1 MPGPFRSFA
10 SQTLGLI
17 GWLAASFAAGA
28 VGAVASADAGSFYRQ
43 LSQPAWAPP
52 AWLFG
57 PVWSVLYLLIAVAA
71 WLVWR
76 KHGFA
81 GASTALLLFTVQL
94 LANALWTWLFFKW
107 HLGGAA
113 LAEIV
118 VLWLLIV
125 ATVYSFWSLHR
136 AAALMLLPYLGWVSF
151 ATALTFA
158 LWRRNPSIL
167 G

>member
-1 MPGPFRSFA
+1 MPHRSFRSQA
-10 SQTLGLI
+10 LGLL

-28 VGAVASADAGSFYRQ
+28 IGAVASADAGSFYRE
-43 LSQPAWAPP
+43 LAQPSWAPP
-52 AWLFG
+52 PWLFG
-57 PVWSVLYLLIAVAA
+57 PVWSVLYLSIAVAA

-76 KHGFA
+76 RNGFE
-81 GASTALLLFTVQL
+81 GASTALRLFTAQL
-94 LANALWTWLFFKW
+94 AANALWTWLFFKW
-107 HLGGAA
+107 HLGAVA

-118 VLWLLIV
+118 VLWLLIL
-125 ATVYSFWSLHR
+125 ATAYSFWSLHR
-136 AAALMLLPYLGWVSF
+136 PAALLLLPYLGWVSF